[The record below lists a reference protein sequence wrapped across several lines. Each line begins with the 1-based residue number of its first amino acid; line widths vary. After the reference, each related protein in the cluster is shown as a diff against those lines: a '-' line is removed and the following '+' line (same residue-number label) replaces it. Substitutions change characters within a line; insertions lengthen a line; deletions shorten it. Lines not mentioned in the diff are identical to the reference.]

1 MIRQETNQT
10 FTPQTEEYIEEI
22 YEEVS
27 VTNSRESFLNTE
39 EKQSIFNIKGRSQL
53 RGIHAQDSSIPN
65 IHNYMST

>member
-53 RGIHAQDSSIPN
+53 
-65 IHNYMST
+65 